1 MRQAGRTL
9 PGYRAIRKRH
19 DLFEVCRRPE
29 LCAQVTLEPVEAH
42 GVDAAVMFADIM
54 LPVIGMGVDVQLVEN
69 VGPVI
74 DRPIESLDDVRA
86 LRVPEPEDAV
96 PFVLEAVRIVRES
109 LVADRA
115 LVGFCGGPF
124 TVAGYLIE
132 GKPTR
137 EFAKTKACMFG
148 TPEVWHELMERLS
161 ETFLRYVR
169 AKVEAGADA
178 IQLFDSWVGAL
189 TVEDYEEFVAPYS
202 ERILGGLSVPTIH
215 FGTGTSHLLE
225 SMAAAGGDVIG
236 LDWRI
241 PLGEG
246 WERVGVGPRRPGEP
260 RSSAAPRVVGPC
272 GARYR
277 RHPRGGRRAARAHLQ
292 PRPRR
297 PPEHRSGAAAP
308 PPRARA
314 RADRRRRGLSDAV
327 VLWRTARRPRPED
340 IRPYLEDIREG
351 RPVSDAAVEE
361 LTERYRRIGGRS
373 PLDEITERQRA
384 ALERELGIP
393 VHLGMKHWRPRIV
406 EAADRAVEG
415 GATRVLGLVLAPHYS
430 RLSIAGYRERLEAG
444 LAGRAELVF
453 VESWHDHEPFLD
465 VLAGRVR
472 GTDAHVVFTAHS
484 LPERIL
490 AMGDPYRDELLRTSE
505 LVAGRAGLD
514 DWSFAF
520 QSESA
525 TGEPW
530 LGPDIVE
537 HLDDLH
543 ARGVRKVLVAPV
555 GFVSDHLEILWDIDV
570 EARERAAELDL
581 ELDRIESLN
590 DDPAFISALATLVR
604 TALLR
609 SPA

>member
-1 MRQAGRTL
+1 MPSTTPSEPLLVRAAKREPVERTPIWFMRQAGRTL

-74 DRPIESLDDVRA
+74 DRPIESLEDVRA

-109 LVADRA
+109 LAPDRA

-148 TPEVWHELMERLS
+148 SPEVWHELMERLS

-246 WERVGVGPRRPGEP
+246 WERVGSDRGVQGNLDPALLLG
-260 RSSAAPRVVGPC
+260 SWDRVER
-272 GARYR
+272 ATDA
-277 RHPRGGRRAARAHLQ
+277 HPRGGRRASRAHLQ
-292 PRPRR
+292 SRPRR

-314 RADRRRRGLSDAV
+314 RADRRRRRLAAEQGSQPLEQ
-327 VLWRTARRPRPED
+327 RTGPVEQRRRGRDRLGGARLFECHHLQLRD
-340 IRPYLEDIREG
+340 VGASALEQVG
-351 RPVSDAAVEE
+351 AAV
-361 LTERYRRIGGRS
+361 G
-373 PLDEITERQRA
+373 
-384 ALERELGIP
+384 
-393 VHLGMKHWRPRIV
+393 H
-406 EAADRAVEG
+406 VEG
-415 GATRVLGLVLAPHYS
+415 LV
-430 RLSIAGYRERLEAG
+430 
-444 LAGRAELVF
+444 
-453 VESWHDHEPFLD
+453 
-465 VLAGRVR
+465 
-472 GTDAHVVFTAHS
+472 
-484 LPERIL
+484 
-490 AMGDPYRDELLRTSE
+490 
-505 LVAGRAGLD
+505 
-514 DWSFAF
+514 
-520 QSESA
+520 
-525 TGEPW
+525 
-530 LGPDIVE
+530 
-537 HLDDLH
+537 
-543 ARGVRKVLVAPV
+543 
-555 GFVSDHLEILWDIDV
+555 
-570 EARERAAELDL
+570 ERADADL
-581 ELDRIESLN
+581 LQV
-590 DDPAFISALATLVR
+590 AV
-604 TALLR
+604 
-609 SPA
+609 